1 MTDKKNLNSISYI
14 FGVLSVI
21 FAFFVPGA
29 GLVLGIIGLIQSNK
43 IKSQKAKRLNIIGI
57 ILSVLF
63 FILELILF
71 SSSLGGNL
79 NLFPLA

>member
-14 FGVLSVI
+14 FGVLSMI

-63 FILELILF
+63 FILELVLF

>member
-14 FGVLSVI
+14 FGVLSMI

-63 FILELILF
+63 VILELVLF
-71 SSSLGGNL
+71 SSLGGNL

>member
-63 FILELILF
+63 FILELVLF